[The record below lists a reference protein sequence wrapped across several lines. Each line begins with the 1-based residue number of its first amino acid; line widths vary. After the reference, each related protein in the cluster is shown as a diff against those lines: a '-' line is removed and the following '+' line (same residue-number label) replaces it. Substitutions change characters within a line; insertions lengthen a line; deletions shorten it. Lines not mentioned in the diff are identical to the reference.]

1 MSFFEDIQISYEGK
15 NSINPLAFKYY
26 NRDEIVYGKKME
38 DHLRFAVAF
47 WHTMNGTG
55 QDMFG
60 EGTMCR
66 PWDSISDPIEK
77 AKAKIDGVFEFCEK
91 LGVKFFCFH
100 DRDIAPEGETLRDTN
115 KNLDIVVDYVKEKY
129 KRSKVRLLWGTASLF
144 TNKRFM
150 HGASTTSNADVFA
163 YSAAQVK
170 KALEITKELEGKNYV
185 FWGGRE
191 GYETLLNTNYKL
203 EQENLARFFH
213 MAVDYAEKIG
223 FKGQFLIEPK
233 PMEPTKHQYDYD
245 SANAYAFLL
254 KNGLQDKF
262 KMNLE
267 VNHATLAGHSF
278 EHEIRY
284 ARTNGILGSLDAN
297 QGDMFLGW
305 DTDQFPTNTYI
316 TTLAMYEVLKAGGI
330 NPGGLNFDAK
340 LRRPSIDLEDMFIG
354 HIAGMDSFALGL
366 KAAAYLIEE
375 GILDKFVKDRYS
387 SFDSGIGK
395 DIVEGKEDFS
405 SLEKYILDKGEI
417 ENKSG
422 KQEYL
427 ETLITRAIIKAAE

>member
-1 MSFFEDIQISYEGK
+1 MSFFENIQISYEGK

-26 NRDEIVYGKKME
+26 NKDEIVYGKKME

-60 EGTMCR
+60 EGSFCR

-100 DRDIAPEGETLRDTN
+100 DRDIAPEGDTLRDTN
-115 KNLDIVVDYVKEKY
+115 KNLDIIVGYIKEKY

-144 TNKRFM
+144 TNKRFL

-163 YSAAQVK
+163 YAAAQVK

-245 SANAYAFLL
+245 AANAYAFLL
-254 KNGLQDKF
+254 KNDLQDKF

-267 VNHATLAGHSF
+267 VNHA
-278 EHEIRY
+278 
-284 ARTNGILGSLDAN
+284 
-297 QGDMFLGW
+297 
-305 DTDQFPTNTYI
+305 NTC
-316 TTLAMYEVLKAGGI
+316 
-330 NPGGLNFDAK
+330 
-340 LRRPSIDLEDMFIG
+340 R
-354 HIAGMDSFALGL
+354 
-366 KAAAYLIEE
+366 AYL
-375 GILDKFVKDRYS
+375 
-387 SFDSGIGK
+387 
-395 DIVEGKEDFS
+395 
-405 SLEKYILDKGEI
+405 
-417 ENKSG
+417 
-422 KQEYL
+422 
-427 ETLITRAIIKAAE
+427 